1 MFILRKLEVA
11 IFADIIKIVI
21 ISIKTIFKYSKKF
34 KQLEIVYQ
42 NVYLYLYLLMQQN
55 LLISGEKMQRG

>member
-42 NVYLYLYLLMQQN
+42 NAVY
-55 LLISGEKMQRG
+55 ICIC